1 MIPVNRMRLLMT
13 ISNNT
18 LRRFNHKL
26 KLCTE
31 DKELILKL
39 CLYFISLWILL
50 SLLIVLK
57 IDIQHW
63 PHDFSWDGLVLLW
76 QYNSVTTICIILFV
90 FGLIGFLY
98 FRNLLDDAKRLP
110 VKIIDCESVNFENLS
125 FLATYII
132 PLVGFKMDT
141 DRDIFVLFSVIIITG
156 CIFAK
161 TNLYYSNPTLLLVG
175 FNVYKVK
182 TNSNDMFKE
191 GIVIIQGK
199 IKKEDMIKYF
209 KFSDNVYFGRKVYHE
224 DK

>member
-1 MIPVNRMRLLMT
+1 M
-13 ISNNT
+13 
-18 LRRFNHKL
+18 
-26 KLCTE
+26 
-31 DKELILKL
+31 
-39 CLYFISLWILL
+39 
-50 SLLIVLK
+50 LIVLK

-63 PHDFSWDGLVLLW
+63 PRDFSWYGFILLW
-76 QYNSVTTICIILFV
+76 QYNSVTIMCIILFV

-110 VKIIDCESVNFENLS
+110 VKITECESVNFENLS

-141 DRDIFVLFSVIIITG
+141 ERDIFVLFSVIIITG

-182 TNSNDMFKE
+182 TNSNDKFKE

-199 IKKEDMIKYF
+199 IKKEDTIKYF
-209 KFSDNVYFGRKVYHE
+209 KFSDNVYFGRKAYDE

>member
-1 MIPVNRMRLLMT
+1 MT

-50 SLLIVLK
+50 FLLIVLK